1 MFTVY
6 VEGEEDL
13 TGTSFILGIEENSGR
28 IDAKNEKFNLN
39 IYFIGHLFW
48 NTNLLSLAPAWGTA
62 LDYSDTLERTPIP
75 TGYKYQVEEKV

>member
-28 IDAKNEKFNLN
+28 IDAKNEKCNLN
-39 IYFIGHLFW
+39 K
-48 NTNLLSLAPAWGTA
+48 
-62 LDYSDTLERTPIP
+62 
-75 TGYKYQVEEKV
+75 YKVINN